1 MRAALPAA
9 EHFRRAGGVA
19 VCQMQSATRL
29 LAWGGESRIIGP
41 VFVYPKRYD
50 VVVVGGGHAGTEA
63 ALAAARM
70 GCQTLLLTIN
80 LDTIAQM
87 SCNPAVGG
95 LAKGHLAREIDAL
108 GGEMGRNT
116 DMTGL
121 QFRMLNTKKGPSV
134 WAPRAQCDKKAYQ
147 FRLKWV
153 CELQPNLDCKQG
165 QAAKLLVKDGQ
176 VYGVETTLEV
186 QFHGSTVVLTMG
198 TFLRGL
204 IHVGLNRLPGGR
216 AGEAAA
222 MDLSNSLRETG
233 LELGRLKTG
242 TPPRLLRSSID
253 YSKMEPQVGDEP
265 VPYLTYW
272 LEDLFHVEHSGAVQ
286 ETAGKSRT
294 AAKPEG
300 LFHVEHSSGQSATP
314 SPTLSGGHA
323 LADAVAVATP
333 ANHTLSHPIYPPGS
347 ILARLNGQMPC
358 YVTYTTP
365 RTAEVIRANLHKSPL
380 YAKVIEGIGPR
391 YCPSIEDKIVKFPE
405 KARQQLFLE
414 PEGIATEEVYVNGFS
429 TSLPFEVQVELV
441 RTIVGCERA
450 DIMRPAYAIEYD
462 FVFPTQLLPSLE
474 TKVCRNL
481 FLAGQINGTSGYEEA
496 GAQGLMAGLNAAR
509 RVQGKAP
516 IVLRRDQAY
525 IGVLID
531 DLVTKGTAEPY
542 RMFTSRA
549 EYRLLLRQDN
559 ADQRLCELG
568 HEVGLL
574 PERNYRQFKAKQQA
588 IQDELAR
595 LHATRDGP
603 RTLAQLLRRPE
614 VSYQDLPSRNENVSP
629 EVVRQVE
636 VAIKY
641 SGYIERQE
649 AEVAKFQE
657 MEDKQIPE
665 WVDYNRIPGL
675 SAESRQKLRR
685 IHPLTLGQASRISGV
700 SPSDISLVMVW
711 MKRGPQPEKP

>member
-1 MRAALPAA
+1 
-9 EHFRRAGGVA
+9 
-19 VCQMQSATRL
+19 
-29 LAWGGESRIIGP
+29 

-63 ALAAARM
+63 ALAAARV

-108 GGEMGRNT
+108 GGEMGKNT

-147 FRLKWV
+147 FRLKQV
-153 CELQPNLDCKQG
+153 CERQPNLECKQG
-165 QAAKLLVKDGQ
+165 QATKLLVQDGQ

-186 QFHGSTVVLTMG
+186 QFHGATVVLTTG

-204 IHVGLNRLPGGR
+204 IHVGLNRQPGGR

-222 MDLSNSLRETG
+222 MDLSNSLRDIG

-253 YSKMEPQVGDEP
+253 YSKMEPQLGDEP
-265 VPYLTYW
+265 VPYFTYW
-272 LEDLFHVEHSGAVQ
+272 LEDLFHVEHGPAVQ
-286 ETAGKSRT
+286 EMAQKSQTAP
-294 AAKPEG
+294 KPEE
-300 LFHVEHSSGQSATP
+300 LFHVEHSGGQSATP
-314 SPTLSGGHA
+314 SLKHGAGHGLS
-323 LADAVAVATP
+323 DPVAVATP
-333 ANHTLSHPIYPPGS
+333 ANHTPAHPKYPPGS

-365 RTAEVIRANLHKSPL
+365 RTAEIIRANLHKSPL

-509 RVQGKAP
+509 RVQGKTP
-516 IVLRRDQAY
+516 VVLRRDQAY

-574 PERNYRQFKAKQQA
+574 PERNYVQFKTKQQA
-588 IQDELAR
+588 ILDELAR

-614 VSYQDLPSRNENVSP
+614 ISYQDLPSRNQTLSP
-629 EVVRQVE
+629 EVIRQVE

-649 AEVAKFQE
+649 AEVARFRE
-657 MEDKQIPE
+657 MDDRQIPE
-665 WVDYNRIPGL
+665 WLDYGQIHGL
-675 SAESRQKLRR
+675 SAESRQKLSR
-685 IHPLTLGQASRISGV
+685 IRPLTLGQASRISGV
-700 SPSDISLVMVW
+700 SPSDIGLLMVW
-711 MKRGPQPEKP
+711 MKRGPQPEKPS